1 MWIYASAPDVQV
13 FHVDK
18 NAWLLFL
25 VGIYSCT
32 VWRELWEAV
41 PASTAVV
48 WQVINV
54 FHIVGV
60 GREKKILRVFHF
72 FSPFPL
78 SFLLWTSLFSVL
90 RIFFPLYSNPL
101 IPTKACFS
109 RWLLFFRHVSGT
121 AVIILLPIEG
131 VKCIVSPWMYH
142 LLWEKWAAEQIKNNL
157 IWKRKSKS
165 KAGGARLLRSSKC
178 RKQYFGIAGA
188 EILSKNTV

>member
-1 MWIYASAPDVQV
+1 MS
-13 FHVDK
+13 
-18 NAWLLFL
+18 
-25 VGIYSCT
+25 S
-32 VWRELWEAV
+32 
-41 PASTAVV
+41 
-48 WQVINV
+48 
-54 FHIVGV
+54 
-60 GREKKILRVFHF
+60 
-72 FSPFPL
+72 
-78 SFLLWTSLFSVL
+78 TSLGWEGRRKSWESF
-90 RIFFPLYSNPL
+90 IFFPLFPFPFCYGHH
-101 IPTKACFS
+101 CFQFYRFFFPS
-109 RWLLFFRHVSGT
+109 TPIHWYLPRPVSADGFFLFRHVSGT

>member
-54 FHIVGV
+54 FHIIGV

-90 RIFFPLYSNPL
+90 QIFFPSTPIHWYLPRPVSADGFFL
-101 IPTKACFS
+101 
-109 RWLLFFRHVSGT
+109 FRHVSGT

>member
-54 FHIVGV
+54 FHIIGV

-90 RIFFPLYSNPL
+90 QIFFPSTPIHWYLPRPVS
-101 IPTKACFS
+101 ADGFFFS
-109 RWLLFFRHVSGT
+109 DTYQG
-121 AVIILLPIEG
+121 
-131 VKCIVSPWMYH
+131 
-142 LLWEKWAAEQIKNNL
+142 LLWLYFYPLKGLNALFPLECTVCCGRSEQQS
-157 IWKRKSKS
+157 R
-165 KAGGARLLRSSKC
+165 
-178 RKQYFGIAGA
+178 
-188 EILSKNTV
+188 